1 MTDRLIEIV
10 LDESKWLTMA
20 MVCSAVVVGFCAR
33 GWIARGRPARVEIL
47 AAMNRFYGCMIGV
60 MGTGHLLAV
69 SVKLAQGTLEPSP
82 LPMLALGLGLAIP
95 AWLLVWAADAAVAG
109 SKERKTVVLNGWL
122 GVFVLAVGPHNFPL
136 AAPAV
141 LNIAYRFHRRRAVG
155 WAVVALAVALY
166 GVLLVGSIVFLL
178 SGQSFEQFQGME

>member
-10 LDESKWLTMA
+10 LDEGKWLTSA
-20 MVCSAVVVGFCAR
+20 MVLSAVVVALCAR
-33 GWIARGRPARVEIL
+33 GWRRRGQPARVEIL

-69 SVKLAQGTLEPSP
+69 SIKLAQGTLEPSP
-82 LPMLALGLGLAIP
+82 LLMLPLGLGLAIP
-95 AWLLVWAADAAVAG
+95 AWWLLSTAGTVAAG
-109 SKERKTVVLNGWL
+109 PKERTTVALNGWL

-136 AAPAV
+136 AAPAL

-155 WAVVALAVALY
+155 WAVVALAVVLY
-166 GVLLVGSIVFLL
+166 GVLLVGSVVFFL